1 MASKGNRGYTHQQL
15 STPLGRNNAE
25 MGLTHTILLEG
36 SASADANRRFQ
47 SGLIL
52 SGETVPVKSGSSL
65 GYQYNTS
72 TDRLAVYI
80 GTTSTV
86 KAKNNLGEELTIDAS
101 TFMNGTLVRIDDS
114 PWKEFNGYYVITLT
128 TISTGD
134 IILNLERAGW
144 VGEADIAANQPKAN
158 KDDADFDGDG
168 DGGYLTVIPF
178 SNAYCVDILGIDGL
192 ADTVT
197 AVGGSA
203 TVAFNKFEANN
214 IAGISIR
221 DVANTH
227 FSIGTKIYADFTDI
241 QPGTGVICAVYCQAP
256 PSLDFSPERR
266 LVGAGGKGE
275 YGSHRQR

>member
-25 MGLTHTILLEG
+25 MGLTYTVFVEG
-36 SASADANRRFQ
+36 SATANPNRRFQ

-65 GYQYNTS
+65 GYQYSTV
-72 TDRLAVYI
+72 TDRLSVYI
-80 GTTSTV
+80 GTTAAV
-86 KAKNNLGEELTIDAS
+86 KAKNNLGEELTIDAN
-101 TFMNGTLVRIDDS
+101 TFMSGTLVRIDDS
-114 PWKEFNGYYVITLT
+114 PWKEFNGFYVVSATTIASTDITLQ
-128 TISTGD
+128 
-134 IILNLERAGW
+134 LERAGW
-144 VGEADIAANQPKAN
+144 VGEADIAANQPGS

-168 DGGYLTVIPF
+168 DGGYLTIIPF

-192 ADTVT
+192 GDTTT

-203 TVAFNKFEANN
+203 TVAFEKFEANN
-214 IAGISIR
+214 IAGTPIKS
-221 DVANTH
+221 AGNTH
-227 FSIGTKIYADFTDI
+227 FSIGSRIYADFTDI

-266 LVGAGGKGE
+266 LVGAGGKGD
-275 YGSHRQR
+275 YSSHRQR